1 MKQIPSSELILNPD
15 GSIYHLKLRHEH
27 IADTIIMVG
36 DPDRVEMVSKYFDR
50 IEHKIQNREFRTHTG
65 ILNNA
70 PLSVI
75 STGIGTDNIDIVLNE
90 LDAIVNIDL
99 QTRQI
104 KSKLKSLNI
113 IRLGTSGSLQK
124 DIPVDSLV
132 LSKYGLGFDGLLN
145 FYRGNAGNVEALH
158 ATPLHSLHSP
168 AAIRD
173 AFIKHTNWNEK
184 LAKPYIVKGSD
195 KLAEQLGEGLLT
207 GITATAPGFYGPQ
220 GRVLRLPL
228 SYPELNKKIE
238 TFNYNG
244 ERITNFEME
253 TSALYGLG
261 KLLGHNTCTICAII
275 ANRVSKQ
282 YSKDCK
288 KMVDAMI
295 RLVLER

>member
-113 IRLGTSGSLQK
+113 IRLGTSGSLQQ

-132 LSKYGLGFDGLLN
+132 LSKYGLGFDGLVN
-145 FYRGNAGNVEALH
+145 FYSRP
-158 ATPLHSLHSP
+158 TPGPSPNREGSLVLL
-168 AAIRD
+168 D

-184 LAKPYIVKGSD
+184 LAKP
-195 KLAEQLGEGLLT
+195 
-207 GITATAPGFYGPQ
+207 
-220 GRVLRLPL
+220 
-228 SYPELNKKIE
+228 
-238 TFNYNG
+238 
-244 ERITNFEME
+244 
-253 TSALYGLG
+253 
-261 KLLGHNTCTICAII
+261 
-275 ANRVSKQ
+275 
-282 YSKDCK
+282 
-288 KMVDAMI
+288 
-295 RLVLER
+295 